1 VALRSDQ
8 EHAVSRTATFPAS
21 RLVAAAAVMVV
32 ALGGLLLAAERAD
45 SQPALPEVPADELLA
60 SVVDAVRAEPTVSGE
75 LSASLDLGLP
85 DLPVEGLETEGG
97 LAALAGDRRLRVAS
111 SPDGFRVADLRE
123 TAERVF
129 VTDFATAWTWNSDTL
144 EATRYSAGER
154 QASAEILP
162 FGAEPDAPLSALPFT
177 SDGLAAL
184 DDSTEVRVVRTA
196 ETAGRAVYRLVLDPR
211 TDETLVDRVE
221 LDVDAVQRLPLRL
234 AVFSRGAAE
243 PAAEVAW
250 TSVSF
255 DPIDPATFTFTPPPG
270 ATVTEGGHEPGGPGP
285 GHGSGHGRGHGRGLP
300 DSAVPPPSA
309 GAGEPIVLGDGAWA
323 TVVAIPTDGPIE
335 MPDGEA
341 TDGPALPAD
350 LLPYSGP
357 LLSARE
363 AEVDGQTYLLVG
375 AVPQSS
381 LEAAVAELP

>member
-1 VALRSDQ
+1 
-8 EHAVSRTATFPAS
+8 VSRTATFPAS
-21 RLVAAAAVMVV
+21 RLVAAAAVLVV
-32 ALGGLLLAAERAD
+32 ALGGLLVAAGRAD

-85 DLPVEGLETEGG
+85 DLPVEGLEAEGG

-255 DPIDPATFTFTPPPG
+255 DPIDPETFTFTPPPG
-270 ATVTEGGHEPGGPGP
+270 ATVTEGGHEPGGPG
-285 GHGSGHGRGHGRGLP
+285 HGRGRP
-300 DSAVPPPSA
+300 DSAVPPPLP

-335 MPDGEA
+335 VPEGEA